1 MQTYLVSPPHRPGR
15 HSEEQ
20 REARVLAPLLE
31 AVRMADDIAL
41 DSELRRSRSAIGR
54 IGSVCIF
61 EASSPEA
68 VRRHAAAAGLPVDE
82 IVKVAD
88 TVVGQAD
95 PGLEGDRGVL
105 RREKQT

>member
-1 MQTYLVSPPHRPGR
+1 MQTYLVVRRSAWP
-15 HSEEQ
+15 SLEEQ
-20 REARVLAPLLE
+20 READARSVLE
-31 AVRMADDIAL
+31 AVRMAEEIASIRIYPL
-41 DSELRRSRSAIGR
+41 EERDRT

-68 VRRHAAAAGLPVDE
+68 VRRHAAAASLPVDE
-82 IVKVAD
+82 IVKVAN
-88 TVVGQAD
+88 TVVGKAD